1 MERVIRW
8 FVNNSVASN
17 LMMFF
22 IILSGA
28 ATIPLLNMEVFP
40 DIEVDIINVTAIY
53 PGATPSDVE
62 NAVCVRIEE
71 RLQGLDGVK
80 KISSTAS
87 ENVGSVNVEI
97 LSGQDVTEM
106 LDRVKAEV
114 DAIDNFPEGVE
125 RPTTKQ
131 FITSQ
136 ANITV
141 AVGGEMDELTLTNLT
156 EEVKDEI
163 DALPGVT
170 YSSFVAKKDKEI
182 SIEIS
187 EKTLRK
193 YDLTLSQISRAI
205 QSLSIDIPSGSI
217 ENINGEILIRAQGQG
232 YTVDY
237 FSSIP
242 IISDPSGSIVR
253 LGEISELNDA
263 FSIDYDLEFLFNS
276 QPSNLITVYRV
287 GDQNSIDISS
297 QIKDYVEKKQK
308 ILPEGIHITAF
319 DDEARLLVGR
329 IETMTKNA
337 YQGLLLVVIVL
348 ALFLKPKL
356 AFWVSLGIP
365 ISFMGGFWFMPALDL
380 SINMLSL
387 FTFILVLGIVVDDAI
402 VVGENIA
409 LFRERGMDP
418 KEAAVKAATQVSIP
432 VFFAVLTTMATFSP
446 MLAVEGQIG
455 AIWRIFPLITI
466 SVLFWSLFESLTIL
480 PAHLAHSSEKKSKI
494 IWIRSLS
501 DRWEK
506 FQSKIKNG
514 LVFFVNT
521 YYKPTLLKSVNRP
534 FTFLSIAASVFI
546 LTIGIIGGGI
556 IKFSFFPPIEADLAI
571 GTVEYPSGTSI
582 EITREG
588 YLKLEES
595 AKILEEELNK
605 EFPGKSIIKNRL
617 STIGFQPQRTKTSR
631 GPGNLNASYGGPHL
645 AEVALELIPGEERS
659 IGTEEIV
666 RRWRRLMPSVPGV
679 KEVGFFSSLFSTGEP
694 VNVQLSSKYMDDLL
708 DAKEELKRELIQFPG
723 VFDVKDNFNI
733 GKEEI
738 SIKLLPAAENYGIN
752 MMMLG
757 SQVQQAFYG
766 LEVQSIQ
773 RGRDEVKVMLRYP
786 KNERAS
792 ISNLEDMMIKVPNGS
807 TIPVRQ
813 IAKLELG
820 EGLSS
825 IQRKNR
831 KRAINVTADVDL
843 TVTTGNEVIAAVT
856 ASILPKILKKYNSIS
871 ISLEGEQQEQGQ
883 NLKSIGKNFLLA
895 MIVVYMLLAIPFKSY
910 FQPLVVMSS
919 IPFGL
924 TGAVFGHLIMG
935 INFSV
940 LSMMGF
946 VALTGVVVNDSLV
959 MVDFINRYRSEG
971 NSIMDAVLEAGPRRF
986 RPIFL
991 TSLTTF
997 VGLTPLLLEK
1007 SIQAKFMIP
1016 MAVSLS
1022 FGVIFATAITLFLVP
1037 VGYLVLEKYILKTEK
1052 VKINET

>member
-106 LDRVKAEV
+106 LDRIKAEV

-308 ILPEGIHITAF
+308 FLPEGIHITAF

>member
-1 MERVIRW
+1 MERIIRW
-8 FVNNSVASN
+8 FVNNRVASN

-22 IILSGA
+22 IIFSGA

-40 DIEVDIINVTAIY
+40 DIEVDIINVTAVY

-97 LSGQDVTEM
+97 LSGQDITEM
-106 LDRVKAEV
+106 LERVKAEV

-193 YDLTLSQISRAI
+193 YDLTLGQISRTI
-205 QSLSIDIPSGSI
+205 QNLSIDIPSGSI

-253 LGEISELNDA
+253 LGEISEINDA

-287 GDQNSIDISS
+287 GNQNSIDISS
-297 QIKDYVEKKQK
+297 KIKDYVVKKQK
-308 ILPEGIHITAF
+308 NLPEGVHITAF

-348 ALFLKPKL
+348 AIFLKPKL

-514 LVFFVNT
+514 LIFFVNT

-556 IKFSFFPPIEADLAI
+556 IKFSFFPPVEADLAI

-645 AEVALELIPGEERS
+645 AEVALELIPGEERF

-1052 VKINET
+1052 VKK

>member
-1 MERVIRW
+1 MERIIRW

-17 LMMFF
+17 LMMIF

-141 AVGGEMDELTLTNLT
+141 AVGGEMDEITLTNLT

-253 LGEISELNDA
+253 LGEISEINDA

-297 QIKDYVEKKQK
+297 QVKDYVVKKQK
-308 ILPEGIHITAF
+308 TLPDGVHITAF

-348 ALFLKPKL
+348 AIFLKPKL

-418 KEAAVKAATQVSIP
+418 KEAAVKAATQVSTP

-494 IWIRSLS
+494 FWIRSFS
-501 DRWEK
+501 DRWDK

-514 LVFFVNT
+514 LVFFINT

-556 IKFSFFPPIEADLAI
+556 IKFSFFPPVEADLAI
-571 GTVEYPSGTSI
+571 GTVEYPSGTSM

-595 AKILEEELNK
+595 AKTLEEELNK

-708 DAKEELKRELIQFPG
+708 DAKEELKRELVQFPG
-723 VFDVKDNFNI
+723 VLDVKDNFNI

-738 SIKLLPAAENYGIN
+738 SIKLLPSAENYGIN

-766 LEVQSIQ
+766 LEVQNIQ

-1007 SIQAKFMIP
+1007 SIQAKFIIP

-1052 VKINET
+1052 VKI

>member
-1 MERVIRW
+1 MERIIRW

-17 LMMFF
+17 LMMIF
-22 IILSGA
+22 ILLSGA

-141 AVGGEMDELTLTNLT
+141 AVGGEMDEITLTNLT

-253 LGEISELNDA
+253 LGEISEINDA

-297 QIKDYVEKKQK
+297 QVKDYVVKKQK
-308 ILPEGIHITAF
+308 TLPDEVHITAF

-348 ALFLKPKL
+348 AIFLKPKL

-418 KEAAVKAATQVSIP
+418 KEAAVKAATQVSTP

-494 IWIRSLS
+494 FWIRSFS
-501 DRWEK
+501 DRWDK

-514 LVFFVNT
+514 LVFFINT

-556 IKFSFFPPIEADLAI
+556 IKFSFFPPVEADLAI

-595 AKILEEELNK
+595 AKTLEEELNK

-708 DAKEELKRELIQFPG
+708 DAKEELKRELVQFPG
-723 VFDVKDNFNI
+723 VLDVKDNFNI

-766 LEVQSIQ
+766 LEVQNIQ

-813 IAKLELG
+813 IAKLELE

-825 IQRKNR
+825 IQRKDR

-843 TVTTGNEVIAAVT
+843 MVTTGNEVIAAVT

-1007 SIQAKFMIP
+1007 SIQAKFIIP

-1052 VKINET
+1052 VKI

>member
-1 MERVIRW
+1 MERIIRW
-8 FVNNSVASN
+8 FVNNRVASN

-22 IILSGA
+22 IIFSGA

-40 DIEVDIINVTAIY
+40 DIEVDIINVTAVY

-87 ENVGSVNVEI
+87 ENIGSVNVEI
-97 LSGQDVTEM
+97 LSGQDITEM
-106 LDRVKAEV
+106 LERVKAEV

-193 YDLTLSQISRAI
+193 YDLTLGQISRTI
-205 QSLSIDIPSGSI
+205 QNLSIDIPSGSI

-253 LGEISELNDA
+253 LGEISEINDA

-287 GDQNSIDISS
+287 GNQNSIDISS
-297 QIKDYVEKKQK
+297 KIKDYVVKKQK
-308 ILPEGIHITAF
+308 NLPEGVHITAF

-348 ALFLKPKL
+348 AIFLKPKL

-514 LVFFVNT
+514 LIFFVNT

-556 IKFSFFPPIEADLAI
+556 IKFSFFPPVEADLAI

-645 AEVALELIPGEERS
+645 AEVALELIPGEERF

-1052 VKINET
+1052 VKK